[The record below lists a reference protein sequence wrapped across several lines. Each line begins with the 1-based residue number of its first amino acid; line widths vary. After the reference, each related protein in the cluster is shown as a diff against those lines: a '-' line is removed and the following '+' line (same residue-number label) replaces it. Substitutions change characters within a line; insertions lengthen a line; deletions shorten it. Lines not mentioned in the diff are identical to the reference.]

1 MFRQYQVK
9 SPTAL
14 QLRSEAIRNDQSRR
28 GQRSAMSESM
38 GSSTAD
44 ANGNG
49 ARTEYAQFNEE
60 DMETRSTNIFNR
72 WRERFDDSFYTSS
85 EGEGVDEDDDDAES
99 EDGGVWAPETRS
111 RGEFPSPQPFS
122 QHPISIGDMDIEHL
136 EHHNV
141 MSLHPSFGLR
151 HFSNRDL
158 GQSRVS
164 ESQLSSDV
172 DGDDDDE
179 EEYEDNESLESSS
192 VSELLQAGRE
202 RVSSESHARLL
213 NARSSD
219 LRDVQLSSPLIG
231 ASNHDPSVP
240 NDFVS
245 VGDED
250 EIAQTADESEKPWRS
265 YCEELIARN
274 REMQEQV
281 AYARRRIVQLDH
293 NNQKLHLLI
302 DRVERD
308 RDGLMFEND
317 LLQTQLNGYED
328 HARHHAALTKELTVL
343 RKCLKKKVSGL
354 KESFQDPPF
363 SLHRDVEP
371 KHSMMNDLHA
381 SSSSASLDDVRFV
394 FQQQLS
400 SRALTSKSF
409 DELKDWEQL
418 LESSLASVRAMKE
431 EKALELQKRLDRQ
444 VEEQQELKLC
454 VICLSNEKSILCLPC
469 RHLCLCESCSA
480 HEEVE
485 KCPICRLHIDEM
497 LLVYA

>member
-1 MFRQYQVK
+1 V
-9 SPTAL
+9 
-14 QLRSEAIRNDQSRR
+14 N
-28 GQRSAMSESM
+28 
-38 GSSTAD
+38 
-44 ANGNG
+44 
-49 ARTEYAQFNEE
+49 
-60 DMETRSTNIFNR
+60 
-72 WRERFDDSFYTSS
+72 
-85 EGEGVDEDDDDAES
+85 
-99 EDGGVWAPETRS
+99 
-111 RGEFPSPQPFS
+111 
-122 QHPISIGDMDIEHL
+122 
-136 EHHNV
+136 
-141 MSLHPSFGLR
+141 
-151 HFSNRDL
+151 
-158 GQSRVS
+158 
-164 ESQLSSDV
+164 ESQLSSDA

-179 EEYEDNESLESSS
+179 KEYEDNESWESSS
-192 VSELLQAGRE
+192 MSELLQADRE
-202 RVSSESHARLL
+202 RVSSDSHARLL
-213 NARSSD
+213 NSRSSD
-219 LRDVQLSSPLIG
+219 LSDVRLPSPRIG
-231 ASNHDPSVP
+231 ALNHDPSVP

-250 EIAQTADESEKPWRS
+250 EIVQTADESEKPWRS

-281 AYARRRIVQLDH
+281 AYARRRIMQLGH

-354 KESFQDPPF
+354 KGSSQDSPF
-363 SLHRDVEP
+363 SLHQEIEV
-371 KHSMMNDLHA
+371 KHSMMTNQHA
-381 SSSSASLDDVRFV
+381 SSSSSASLDDVRFV

-400 SRALTSKSF
+400 SQALTLKSF

-431 EKALELQKRLDRQ
+431 EKALELQKKLDRQ